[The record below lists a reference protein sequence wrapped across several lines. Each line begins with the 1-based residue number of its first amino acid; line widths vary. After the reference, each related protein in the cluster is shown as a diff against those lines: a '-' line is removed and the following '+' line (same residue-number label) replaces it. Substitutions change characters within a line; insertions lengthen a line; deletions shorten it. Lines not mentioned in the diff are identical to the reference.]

1 MAKMRVGAL
10 EPGELYLAKFNQELP
25 QRKILVMP
33 KTHLRGQL
41 AFILLIFTLAL
52 SPLDAQENF
61 TRGDCNLDD
70 QVNIADAVI
79 GLAILFSGAGPALC
93 PDSCDI
99 NDDGGSDI
107 SDPIFLLGNLFGS
120 GSPPPAPNDCGP
132 DPTTDGLGCPTTS
145 AGCGSTPEICD
156 NGIDDDGDS
165 LVDCQDPDCAGPL
178 CVEICDNGVD
188 DDFDFDIDCDDSD
201 CTSAPNCAIVLSYS
215 ADIYT
220 QVIEAQCTVCHAPP
234 SNFGGLNLADTATN
248 DSYATIV
255 NQPSDEC
262 GAYDF
267 VEPFDSQASWL
278 FRKIVGTHVEA
289 ATAAGCSTAAA
300 GSQMPIGGFCCL
312 STAEIQLIQDWI
324 EQGAEP

>member
-1 MAKMRVGAL
+1 
-10 EPGELYLAKFNQELP
+10 
-25 QRKILVMP
+25 MP
-33 KTHLRGQL
+33 KPHLRGRL
-41 AFILLIFTLAL
+41 AFILLIFTLL
-52 SPLDAQENF
+52 VSPLEAQENF

-93 PDSCDI
+93 PDACDI

-120 GSPPPAPNDCGP
+120 GGPPPAPNDCGP
-132 DPTTDGLGCPTTS
+132 DATADGLDCPTTS
-145 AGCGSTPEICD
+145 NGCASTPEICG
-156 NGIDDDGDS
+156 NGLDDDGDS
-165 LVDCQDPDCAGPL
+165 FVDCEDADCLLSDPSCDESLNCNDGIDNDADDLVDC
-178 CVEICDNGVD
+178 E
-188 DDFDFDIDCDDSD
+188 DSD
-201 CTSAPNCAIVLSYS
+201 CFAAPNCAITLSYS

-220 QVIEAQCTVCHAPP
+220 QIIDTQCTVCHAPP
-234 SNFGGLNLADTATN
+234 SNFGGLNLADTTTN

-262 GAYDF
+262 GSYDF

-278 FRKIVGTHVEA
+278 FRKIAGTHIEA

-312 STAEIQLIQDWI
+312 SVEEIQLIQDWI
-324 EQGAEP
+324 DQGAEP